1 MAELPPS
8 LGLSQ
13 QRRELPAENSPVTLA
28 LLSTK
33 NGTILMLAISWELLP
48 RHFLPVGW
56 GFFLETDLFDDL
68 QFTTGTTIYIFLQI
82 GLIQPLKQDVKQ
94 MPNTL

>member
-13 QRRELPAENSPVTLA
+13 QRHELPAENSPVTLA

-33 NGTILMLAISWELLP
+33 NGTIFMLAISWELLP
-48 RHFLPVGW
+48 RHFLPVG
-56 GFFLETDLFDDL
+56 FFFWKL
-68 QFTTGTTIYIFLQI
+68 IFLMTCSLQ
-82 GLIQPLKQDVKQ
+82 LAPQS
-94 MPNTL
+94 TFFCR